1 MMQAL
6 TNDNLQKKI
15 IFTIFIIFVIRIGN
29 FIPIPNVDQ
38 RYLVNIL
45 NSTSSLKPFFNGENL
60 VLSVFSLGILPNI
73 NASILIQLLTSAVP
87 FLEKLQKEEGES
99 GRRQIKQYTRILTLI
114 LAIFESLSISFSLR
128 PILFNWN
135 MDVCFQITLA
145 LTTGSMIVLWLS
157 DLITENGIGNGSSLL
172 ISLNILSTLPNTITT
187 ILQSGTFVSVGA
199 SFFSFTFLI
208 IGIVYVQE
216 AIRII
221 PIVSSKQLFVQQ
233 NNSRSVKSSS
243 AYIPLKINQ
252 GGVMPVIFS
261 STFLTFISVI
271 ITYIINSQILPIN
284 LNNSQ
289 FINIFY
295 AVINFGLILAFSLF
309 YSSLILNPKDIA
321 KELNKMAV
329 TIPKIRPGK
338 QTASFLKKTIS
349 RLALLGALFLAIL
362 VTIPNIRSSYGLG
375 VTSLLILV
383 GVTVETTRQ
392 IQTLL
397 LSKFY

>member
-15 IFTIFIIFVIRIGN
+15 IFTLFIIFVIRIGN

-187 ILQSGTFVSVGA
+187 ILQSGTLVSVGV

>member
-1 MMQAL
+1 MQAL
-6 TNDNLQKKI
+6 PKDNLQKKI
-15 IFTIFIIFVIRIGN
+15 IFTIFIILIIRIGT

-38 RYLVNIL
+38 RYLVNVL
-45 NSTSSLKPFFNGENL
+45 NLTPSLKPFFNGENL

-73 NASILIQLLTSAVP
+73 NASILIQLLTNAIP
-87 FLEKLQKEEGES
+87 LLEKLQKEEGES
-99 GRRQIKQYTRILTLI
+99 GRRQIKQYTRVLTLI

-135 MDVCFQITLA
+135 LDICFQIVLA

-157 DLITENGIGNGSSLL
+157 DLISENGIGNGSSLL
-172 ISLNILSTLPNTITT
+172 ISLNILSTLPNTVTT
-187 ILQSGTFVSVGA
+187 ILESGTLFSIIL
-199 SFFSFTFLI
+199 SFLSFTFLI
-208 IGIVYVQE
+208 VGIVYVQE
-216 AIRII
+216 AVRAI
-221 PIVSSKQLFVQQ
+221 PLVSSKQLFVQQ
-233 NNSRSVKSSS
+233 NNGTNAKSFG
-243 AYIPLKINQ
+243 AFIPLKINQ

-261 STFLTFISVI
+261 STFLTFISVLVN
-271 ITYIINSQILPIN
+271 YVLNSQILQIN
-284 LNNSQ
+284 LNNNQ
-289 FINIFY
+289 QLLTIFY
-295 AVINFGLILAFSLF
+295 ASLNFILILTFSLF

-329 TIPKIRPGK
+329 TIPKVRPGK
-338 QTASFLKKTIS
+338 QTASFLKKTIG

-383 GVTVETTRQ
+383 GVTVDTTRQ

>member
-15 IFTIFIIFVIRIGN
+15 IFTLFIIFVIRIGN

-135 MDVCFQITLA
+135 IDVCFQITLA

-187 ILQSGTFVSVGA
+187 ILQSGTLVSVGA

>member
-1 MMQAL
+1 MQAL

-187 ILQSGTFVSVGA
+187 ILQSGTLVSVGA

>member
-15 IFTIFIIFVIRIGN
+15 IFTLFIIFVIRIGN

-135 MDVCFQITLA
+135 IDVCFQITLA

-187 ILQSGTFVSVGA
+187 ILQSGTLVSVGV

>member
-1 MMQAL
+1 MQVL

-29 FIPIPNVDQ
+29 FIPIPNIDQ

-73 NASILIQLLTSAVP
+73 NASILIQLLTSALP

-114 LAIFESLSISFSLR
+114 LAIFESLSIAFSLR
-128 PILFNWN
+128 PIIFNWN
-135 MDVCFQITLA
+135 IDVCFQITLT

-187 ILQSGTFVSVGA
+187 ILQSGTLVSIGI
-199 SFFSFTFLI
+199 SFFSFTILI

-233 NNSRSVKSSS
+233 NNSTGVKSSS

-261 STFLTFISVI
+261 STFLTFLSVI

-284 LNNSQ
+284 LNNSH

-295 AVINFGLILAFSLF
+295 AVINFCLILAFSLF

>member
-15 IFTIFIIFVIRIGN
+15 IFTLFIIFVIRIGN

-187 ILQSGTFVSVGA
+187 ILQSGTLVSVGA

>member
-15 IFTIFIIFVIRIGN
+15 IFTLFIIFVIRIGN

-135 MDVCFQITLA
+135 IDVCFQITLA